1 MLDADTPA
9 ADRALSQAPSFA
21 AAIDA
26 ALGLT
31 MPSWPLQNVV
41 AVNPFWQQRGRPFT
55 DVMREVSPVI
65 GAETYMPLAFYLD
78 QYGTGRISE
87 RSLSAVL
94 AQAKSKIGLDAES
107 LDTFV
112 RASRRQ
118 QVEHHYDQSFAGWLD
133 QRQPG
138 SNWQRAIIDQVGM
151 FAGAYF
157 DNGQAVAPFP
167 WRSLSFWEAWK
178 AAQSLGGVADSWA
191 LPGLKALLAAAAGLS
206 ARDHIGHMLG
216 RLGIS
221 SAAAQA
227 RYLAR
232 LMAEVLGWASQFQWR
247 DWQHGL
253 GYSVAGV
260 GGTEDLLAVRLSYD
274 LLLTRGFQ
282 DGTMSGD
289 LSEFHAWQQSLHRE
303 RDPSGASAR
312 HLALQEIWQEA
323 LELSYQEGLAAL
335 LKRPK
340 LPPRA
345 ARFHAI
351 FCIDVRSEPIRRCL
365 ERASPQLRTSGFAG
379 FFGLPIT
386 FQSQAQEQASARLP
400 VLLSPRLEVRDGD
413 DLSRGPRR
421 QQVSEFIKSMR
432 KGAISSFSFVELFG
446 GIGLLQMAERCL
458 ELIRPQPKLPATTTS
473 EPSRWTISGIN
484 GVPLDTLGKVEHT
497 LGILRHL
504 GLKDDFAS
512 LILLV
517 GHGSTSRNNAF
528 AASLACGACGGHA
541 GDLNARLLA
550 SWLNDPRV
558 RSGLKTRGVQVPA
571 TTWFCAALHETTTD
585 KIAVL
590 DAHLVPST
598 HQEALSEFAEVA
610 RCAGAVARHERASRW
625 RSMPANQAAQRAC
638 NWAETRPE
646 WGLAGNGALIVGPR
660 DVTLG
665 VDLGGRAFLHDY
677 DWRKDDDFKTLEL
690 IMTAPMVVAH
700 WINMQYYASTVA
712 PEVYGAGD
720 KTIHNIINESG
731 VICGNGGDLRIGL
744 PLQSVHDGTKFVHE
758 PLRLSVVIAAPRP
771 AIESVIAKHENVRL
785 LIEHEWVHILQID
798 DRGDLLRRAPGGA
811 YACL

>member
-1 MLDADTPA
+1 MLDAETLA
-9 ADRALSQAPSFA
+9 GDRALGQAPSFA
-21 AAIDA
+21 AAIEDA
-26 ALGLT
+26 LRLT

-41 AVNPFWQQRGRPFT
+41 AVNPFWQQRGRLFT
-55 DVMREVSPVI
+55 DVMRELSPVI
-65 GAETYMPLAFYLD
+65 GADTYMPLAFYLD
-78 QYGTGRISE
+78 QYGAGRMTE
-87 RSLSAVL
+87 KSLSAAL
-94 AQAKSKIGLDAES
+94 TQAKSKIGLDGES
-107 LDTFV
+107 LDSFV
-112 RASRRQ
+112 RASRSE
-118 QVEHHYDQSFAGWLD
+118 QVDHHYDQSFAGWLD

-138 SNWQRAIIDQVGM
+138 NNWQRAIVDQVGM

-191 LPGLKALLAAAAGLS
+191 LPGLKAMLEAAAGLS
-206 ARDHIGHMLG
+206 ARDHIGHMLC
-216 RLGIS
+216 RLGLS
-221 SAAAQA
+221 SAAAQG

-247 DWQHGL
+247 DWRHGL
-253 GYSVAGV
+253 GDPVAGL

-274 LLLTRGFQ
+274 VLLTQGFQ
-282 DGTMSGD
+282 DGTTSGA
-289 LSEFHAWQQSLHRE
+289 LSEFHAWLQSLHRK
-303 RDPSGASAR
+303 RDSSGASAR
-312 HLALQEIWQEA
+312 YRVLQEIWQQA
-323 LELSYQEGLAAL
+323 LELSYQEGLAAS

-345 ARFHAI
+345 AWFHAI
-351 FCIDVRSEPIRRCL
+351 FCLDVRSEPMRRSL

-386 FQSQAQEQASARLP
+386 FKSPAQELASARLP

-413 DLSRGPRR
+413 DRSRESRR
-421 QQVSEFIKSMR
+421 QAVSDFIKSMR

-446 GIGLLQMAERCL
+446 GIGLLQMAARCV
-458 ELIRPQPKLPATTTS
+458 ELIRPQPKVPVTTTS
-473 EPSRWTISGIN
+473 EPSRWTISGLN
-484 GVPLDTLGKVEHT
+484 GVPLDTFGKVEHA

-504 GLKDDFAS
+504 GLKDDFAF
-512 LILLV
+512 LVLLV
-517 GHGSTSRNNAF
+517 GHGSTSCNNAF

-541 GDLNARLLA
+541 GDLNARVLA
-550 SWLNDPRV
+550 SWLNDPEV

-585 KIAVL
+585 EIAVL
-590 DAHLVPST
+590 DAHQAPTT
-598 HQEALSEFAEVA
+598 HQQALREFAEVA
-610 RCAGAVARHERASRW
+610 RCAGTEARHERASRW
-625 RSMPANQAAQRAC
+625 RSMPANKSAERAC

-660 DVTLG
+660 DLTLG

-744 PLQSVHDGTKFVHE
+744 PLQSVHDGNKFVHE
-758 PLRLSVVIAAPRP
+758 PLRLSVVIAAPRH
-771 AIESVIAKHENVRL
+771 AIESVIAKHETVRQ
-785 LIEHEWVHILQID
+785 LIEHEWVHILHID
-798 DRGDLLRRAPGGA
+798 ESSELFRRAPGGG